1 MGSFNAFLTT
11 ISLPLYA
18 AQTFVEL
25 IMRKEK
31 KKSQKKIQKKIL
43 SIFSKRSLLLEFFF
57 NFFYLKLIFFPIDFK
72 FVLVTKQICQYAA
85 INSFPYE

>member
-31 KKSQKKIQKKIL
+31 KKESKENSKHILKKIL
-43 SIFSKRSLLLEFFF
+43 TSR
-57 NFFYLKLIFFPIDFK
+57 IFF
-72 FVLVTKQICQYAA
+72 
-85 INSFPYE
+85 

>member
-31 KKSQKKIQKKIL
+31 KKSQKKIL